1 MKFRSIGVR
10 WALVL
15 VALVAIS
22 ISAVVTA
29 SAKTG
34 KTQAKFV
41 LGVSNTLVGNGWRE
55 EMICSVKAQAAASG
69 KVSAVKVANRNGGPA
84 EQSADLRTLISGG
97 VNAII
102 VNPASSTA
110 LNSVIA
116 QAAARGV
123 KVVSVDQRV
132 TAPQAYNA
140 TNDQVAYGRLG
151 AEWLFKQLGGKGN
164 VVEMRGIAGVPADTD
179 SHRGFNQA

>member
-1 MKFRSIGVR
+1 MKFRPIGAR
-10 WALVL
+10 WAVTLT
-15 VALVAIS
+15 ALVAIS
-22 ISAVVTA
+22 VIAVVTA

-34 KTQAKFV
+34 KTHAKFV

-69 KVSAVKVANRNGGPA
+69 MVSAVKVANRNGGPA

-97 VNAII
+97 ANAIV
-102 VNPASSTA
+102 VNPSSSTA

-123 KVVSVDQRV
+123 KVVAVDQRV

-151 AEWLFKQLGGKGN
+151 AEWLFKQLGDRKS
-164 VVEMRGIAGVPADTD
+164 VV
-179 SHRGFNQA
+179 